1 MNKVIKYEE
10 EASNAIIKGIDKVA
24 NIVKTTLGPK
34 GRNVLIRNNLDLPI
48 ITNDGVTIAKSIQLK
63 DNIEDAGAS
72 LMISAANRTNEIA
85 GDGTTTTTVLAQALI
100 KAYRRFINSHKKIAP
115 DDIVNVVEIQ
125 KEMIACSNM
134 ISDYLKSIAI
144 PVKDN
149 DSIKKV
155 ATISSG
161 SEKIG
166 ELIAQ
171 AFEKAGEYGSVVVSD
186 SKTGSDNLISVQGM
200 KLENGSVTPYLLND
214 RVNRKTEIVDAS
226 LLIVKDKIDSV
237 QDLFKV
243 LDICIP
249 VGKKLMILCDDIDLE
264 PLQMI
269 LMNKAQ
275 GRISNIAIAR
285 IPGFGELRENLLED
299 LCIATGATIISREN
313 GLTLRDFDVSHLG
326 ELEQAIITDDNTI
339 FKFKDISSTGLNLLG
354 GRQQRINELLELK
367 SNADPNN
374 QKQYE
379 RRISNLISGVSEI
392 QIGGNSEIEIKDKKL
407 RIEDA
412 INSVQSAIE
421 EGIVAGGGF
430 SFIQAFNYFVKEQK
444 FETYGDLIV
453 SECLLSVTK
462 QILDNAGLDGEKLS
476 HKCVEDNIG
485 YNVNTNKFE
494 DLIASGVINS
504 VKVDR
509 YSLLNATSLAAT
521 VITMGGLIVDE
532 NEPEHNV
539 LQLNTTAPGI
549 L

>member
-100 KAYRRFINSHKKIAP
+100 KAYRGFINSHKKIAP

-125 KEMIACSNM
+125 KEMIACSDM

-171 AFEKAGEYGSVVVSD
+171 AFEKAGEYGSVIVSD

-354 GRQQRINELLELK
+354 GRQQRVNELLELE
-367 SNADPNN
+367 STADPNN

-392 QIGGNSEIEIKDKKL
+392 QIGGNSEVEIKDKKL

-521 VITMGGLIVDE
+521 VITMRRINCG
-532 NEPEHNV
+532 
-539 LQLNTTAPGI
+539 
-549 L
+549 